1 VASSDEAIWD
11 YIIVG
16 AGSAGCVL
24 ANRLSADPETRVLL
38 LEAGRKD
45 DSPWIPM
52 PVGFY
57 KLLTSKEYNWGF
69 ATEPEESSGN
79 RAIATPRGKT
89 LGGSSSINGLLYVRG
104 QPLDYD
110 TWAQLGNRGWSYDS
124 VLPYFK
130 KSETYMTGG
139 DGTRGTDGPLR
150 VTETT
155 ERHAII
161 DAFIDAAETA
171 GFPRNPDYNNGDQAG
186 FGYYQL
192 TAHKGRRQSTAKA
205 FLHPVKSRPNLT
217 VETRAFAGRVLFEGT
232 RAVGVAYT
240 RDGQPTEARCRHP
253 GRGEVILAAGAVQSP
268 QLLELSGIGQPEL
281 LKRHGIAVRHAL
293 PGVGENYRDHY
304 GTRLRWRVSQPITLN
319 EMTRGLSL
327 VKEAARWAV
336 AGTGILTYGAGVGFG
351 FIKTRPELETPDVQ
365 FHLAHA
371 SYADAATRKLEK
383 QPGMTLAVCP
393 LRSESKG
400 WIHIAAADPR
410 TPPTIKGNFMTDP
423 IDVAAIVEGMKIGR
437 RIVEQAPLDAYR
449 SAEMMPGADCVTD
462 ADFEAF
468 ARQTGQTLYHIVG
481 TAKMGPAS
489 DNMAVVDDRLRV
501 HGVQG
506 LRVIDASVMPTL
518 VSGNTNAATIMVA
531 EKGADLLLQDA
542 KAATAA

>member
-1 VASSDEAIWD
+1 MAYSDETVWD

-24 ANRLSADPETRVLL
+24 ANRLSADPSVRVLL

-110 TWAQLGNRGWSYDS
+110 TWAQLGNRGWSYDA
-124 VLPYFK
+124 VLPYFR
-130 KSETYMTGG
+130 KSETYVNGG
-139 DGTRGTDGPLR
+139 DEARGTDGPLR
-150 VTETT
+150 VSETT
-155 ERHAII
+155 EKHEIV
-161 DAFIDAAETA
+161 DAFIDAAEAA
-171 GFPRNPDYNNGDQAG
+171 GFPRNADYNNGDQEG

-192 TAHKGRRQSTAKA
+192 TADKGRRQSTAKA
-205 FLHPVKSRPNLT
+205 FLHPVADRKNLK
-217 VETRAFAGRVLFEGT
+217 VETRAFASRVLFDGP
-232 RAVGVAYT
+232 RATGVAYT
-240 RDGQPTEARCRHP
+240 RDSQPTEARCQ
-253 GRGEVILAAGAVQSP
+253 GEVILAAGAVQSP

-281 LKRHGIAVRHAL
+281 LKQHGIEVRHAL
-293 PGVGENYRDHY
+293 AGVGENYRDHY
-304 GTRLRWRVSQPITLN
+304 GTRMRWRVSQPITLN
-319 EMTRGLSL
+319 EKTRGLSM
-327 VKEAARWAV
+327 VKEAVRWAF

-351 FIKTRPELETPDVQ
+351 FIKTRTELETPDVQ

-383 QPGMTLAVCP
+383 QPGMTRAVCP

-400 WIHIAAADPR
+400 WIHIQSPDPDA
-410 TPPTIKGNFMTDP
+410 PPAIKGNFMTDP
-423 IDVAAIVEGMKIGR
+423 IDVAAIVQGMRIGR
-437 RIVEQAPLDAYR
+437 QIVEQAPLNPYR
-449 SAEMMPGADCVTD
+449 AFEMTPGPACTTD
-462 ADFEAF
+462 AEFEAF
-468 ARQTGQTLYHIVG
+468 ARETGQTLYHIVG

-489 DNMAVVDDRLRV
+489 DTHAVVDDRLRV
-501 HGVQG
+501 HGIQN
-506 LRVIDASVMPTL
+506 LRVIDASIMPTL
-518 VSGNTNAATIMVA
+518 VSGNTNAAAIMVA
-531 EKGADLLLQDA
+531 EKGADMVLQDA
-542 KAATAA
+542 RAQAAA